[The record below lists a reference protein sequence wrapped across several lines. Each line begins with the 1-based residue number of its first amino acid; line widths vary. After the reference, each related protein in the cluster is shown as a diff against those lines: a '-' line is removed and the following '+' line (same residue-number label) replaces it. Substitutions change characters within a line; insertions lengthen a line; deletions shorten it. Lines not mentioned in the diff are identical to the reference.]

1 MRFLKTL
8 TLNRR
13 AIYDSRVALDINN
26 NFTLADSTVMTLPKS
41 SSSLP
46 GVEGQ
51 IRYNIST
58 HEVEVF
64 QGNGGA
70 ATWRNLRY
78 KEPTEIT
85 VQTLGYGD
93 ASTIYFGTLNPAPAS
108 PGGISWSNAQ
118 KAKQL
123 IVIVENV
130 VQIAGTN
137 YEVEENPASISGVT
151 YTPRTTG
158 ITAIGAFTINFDVT
172 QPSPFTVYP
181 AVDIDGAVVSGD
193 SAIQAGSVIVS
204 HAVNASGQL
213 TSITLD
219 LPTTTTTIADLT
231 QLTITDA
238 SNAGTGWY
246 IKFTSAVPYGK
257 PVTVLHGFDQ

>member
-13 AIYDSRVALDINN
+13 AIYDSRVALDTNN

-51 IRYNIST
+51 IRYNTST

-64 QGNGGA
+64 QGNGGS

-78 KEPTEIT
+78 KEPTAIT

-93 ASTIYFGTLNPAPAS
+93 ASTIYFGTLNPEPSS
-108 PGGISWSNAQ
+108 PGGVSWSNAQ

-123 IVIVENV
+123 IVLVENV
-130 VQIAGTN
+130 VQVAGTN
-137 YEVEENPASISGVT
+137 YELEENPVTISGVT
-151 YTPRTTG
+151 YTPKTTG
-158 ITAIGAFTINFDVT
+158 VTAIGAFTINFDVT
-172 QPSPFTVYP
+172 VPSPFTVYP
-181 AVDIDGAVVSGD
+181 SVDIDGAVVSGD
-193 SAIQAGSVIVS
+193 SAIQSGSVIVS
-204 HAVNASGQL
+204 HTVNAGGQL

-246 IKFTSAVPYGK
+246 VKFLSAVPYGK